1 MSGFSVKTTTPGD
14 GTTFPSTGDDLTMH
28 YTGRL
33 TDGTIFDSSVQ
44 KGRPFKFKI
53 GIGSVIRGWDEGV
66 MKMSLGEKAE
76 LTCPGDYAYG
86 PGGIAG
92 VIPPNATLVFEVELL
107 AIGGAPAQNKQGA
120 SKATCAVC

>member
-53 GIGSVIRGWDEGV
+53 GIGSVIRGWDEG
-66 MKMSLGEKAE
+66 GQYAA
-76 LTCPGDYAYG
+76 LTMPGICTFAS
-86 PGGIAG
+86 
-92 VIPPNATLVFEVELL
+92 PPRRADEDDRHPATPPLHH
-107 AIGGAPAQNKQGA
+107 K
-120 SKATCAVC
+120 